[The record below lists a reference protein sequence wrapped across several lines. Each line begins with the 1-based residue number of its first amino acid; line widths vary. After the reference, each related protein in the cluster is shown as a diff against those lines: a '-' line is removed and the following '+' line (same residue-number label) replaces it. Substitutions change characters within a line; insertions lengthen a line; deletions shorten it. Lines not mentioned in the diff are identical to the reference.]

1 MVIAGPFVVV
11 LTTAEKQELIARA
24 RSGRTEHRDRVR
36 ARIVL
41 AAATGASNAAIA
53 ADLQLWVDTAGKWR
67 RRFCSE
73 RLAGLADRPRPGRPR
88 RLCAVQVASVAAL
101 ACTLPAETGIP
112 LSRWSS
118 TELAVEAVTRGISC
132 RSRPRRCAG
141 Y

>member
-1 MVIAGPFVVV
+1 M